1 MVSSVFPSSGDSAA
15 LVVALSVLAPCGAS
29 LDSRVFDDGYAD
41 FSEISLGFL
50 RDGGSEDG

>member
-1 MVSSVFPSSGDSAA
+1 MVSSVFPSSSDSVA